1 MDSTEH
7 IYEQVLVLRA
17 QAGDEASFEQLVKR
31 KSPALRYYLGAMLG
45 PQVSAEDALQEVWLA
60 VYRGLRRLSD
70 PRAFAA
76 WVYRIARVRAAGEI
90 RKLRKMQPLVE
101 ESAEVV
107 AETEEEDFTAEEV
120 AEVHAALA
128 RIGVLHR
135 EVLVLR
141 FMEDWTYEQI
151 AQVLGCPV
159 GTVRSRLHHA
169 KISLRRMMQA
179 LHERK

>member
-1 MDSTEH
+1 M
-7 IYEQVLVLRA
+7 R
-17 QAGDEASFEQLVKR
+17 G
-31 KSPALRYYLGAMLG
+31 PACQGPVAPGA
-45 PQVSAEDALQEVWLA
+45 
-60 VYRGLRRLSD
+60 
-70 PRAFAA
+70 
-76 WVYRIARVRAAGEI
+76 
-90 RKLRKMQPLVE
+90 MQPLVE